1 MNSYSSKL
9 PKTKT
14 TVGNSLPTSSVTTSF
29 SMGYTMHQ
37 FEQNLHVSQPSTNMS
52 NVFKQEPI
60 QEDQVMSVLDQIDI
74 PGIMPTDISDLETE
88 DLELFLQN

>member
-14 TVGNSLPTSSVTTSF
+14 TVGNSLPTSSMTTSF
-29 SMGYTMHQ
+29 SMDYTMHQ
-37 FEQNLHVSQPSTNMS
+37 FEQNLHVSQPSMNIS
-52 NVFKQEPI
+52 NAFK
-60 QEDQVMSVLDQIDI
+60 QEDQVMSVLDKIDI
-74 PGIMPTDISDLETE
+74 PGILPTDISDLETE